1 MRAVTAGTVIR
12 TGVASYNQE
21 TGSSLNM
28 VVFESRQGHIV
39 RQLYMD
45 PASGIKPGAEI
56 SAGQGLGTYRSIH
69 GNYPSYVPD
78 HVHVDIRCE
87 GQWVNPES
95 LIP

>member
-1 MRAVTAGTVIR
+1 
-12 TGVASYNQE
+12 
-21 TGSSLNM
+21 
-28 VVFESRQGHIV
+28 
-39 RQLYMD
+39 MD

-78 HVHVDIRCE
+78 HVHVDIRYE